1 MKRTSSRRSE
11 AKPVDYEEEKIDA
24 SNPPSQNKKRQV
36 SLIIAKSGPEDHEER
51 EAVGPIPVTYDENGN
66 VKLNPLIETL
76 KKMGHAVGNSMVSYF
91 SEAKQVYVYAGNHP
105 FGDESIPNDD
115 LAEEIK
121 LKVRPKAK
129 SIFGDFLLGNT
140 NASISK
146 GSRRTKERKIGDV
159 IKKVS
164 EWRKLYN
171 GTEVE
176 GQIVKKSL
184 EEAAKLV
191 GISKKS
197 LDDYLLQLRNGRK
210 YGFNFNEHKD
220 DKIGILRAFNRKHK
234 NIDKESKKSKPGRK
248 PARH

>member
-1 MKRTSSRRSE
+1 MRNEQPEQAVNYTLDPSLSDKRSVNLTIARNG
-11 AKPVDYEEEKIDA
+11 VEEK
-24 SNPPSQNKKRQV
+24 
-36 SLIIAKSGPEDHEER
+36 EEQ
-51 EAVGPIPVTYDENGN
+51 EVISDVTVHYDELNN
-66 VKLNPLIETL
+66 IKLGPLVENL
-76 KKMGHAVGNSMVSYF
+76 RKMGYRVDGAMISYF
-91 SEAKQVYVYAGNHP
+91 NEEKKVFVYAGNQP
-105 FGDESIPNDD
+105 LPDKSIPN
-115 LAEEIK
+115 AGKGEIK
-121 LKVRPKAK
+121 IKARPKAK
-129 SIFGDFLLGNT
+129 SIFGDFLLGST

-171 GTEVE
+171 GTEIDGEV
-176 GQIVKKSL
+176 IKKSL

-191 GISKKS
+191 NISKKS

-234 NIDKESKKSKPGRK
+234 LIDKDNKKSKPGRK

>member
-1 MKRTSSRRSE
+1 MKRNNRRADNRKDQTE
-11 AKPVDYEEEKIDA
+11 PDVDYAIDPSNSGVRTVNLTVARSAIEDREEQEVIPEVTVYYDEHNNIK
-24 SNPPSQNKKRQV
+24 
-36 SLIIAKSGPEDHEER
+36 LGPLVEGIRKMGYKVDRSMISYYDEER
-51 EAVGPIPVTYDENGN
+51 
-66 VKLNPLIETL
+66 K
-76 KKMGHAVGNSMVSYF
+76 
-91 SEAKQVYVYAGNHP
+91 VYVYAGNHP
-105 FGDESIPNDD
+105 LPDKAIPNIP
-115 LAEEIK
+115 EGEIK
-121 LKVRPKAK
+121 IKARPKAK
-129 SIFGDFLLGNT
+129 SIYGDFLLANT

-171 GTEVE
+171 GTEIE
-176 GQIVKKSL
+176 GEIVKKSL

-191 GISKKS
+191 NISKKS

-234 NIDKESKKSKPGRK
+234 LIDKGTKKSKPGRK
-248 PARH
+248 PGNR

>member
-1 MKRTSSRRSE
+1 MKRNSRRADNKAEVKEE
-11 AKPVDYEEEKIDA
+11 AIDYSLDAAHSNKRTVSLTIARSNIEDKQEEEVVD
-24 SNPPSQNKKRQV
+24 SVN
-36 SLIIAKSGPEDHEER
+36 
-51 EAVGPIPVTYDENGN
+51 TYYNENGYI
-66 VKLNPLIETL
+66 KLSPLVENL
-76 KKMGHAVGNSMVSYF
+76 RKMGYKVDSCMISYF
-91 SEAKQVYVYAGNHP
+91 NEEKKVYVYVGNQP
-105 FGDESIPNDD
+105 LTDKVIPDNGGG
-115 LAEEIK
+115 AIK
-121 LKVRPKAK
+121 IKARPKAK

-171 GTEVE
+171 GTEIE
-176 GQIVKKSL
+176 GEVVKKSL
-184 EEAAKLV
+184 EDAAKLV
-191 GISKKS
+191 NISKKS

-234 NIDKESKKSKPGRK
+234 NIDKDNKKSKPGRK